1 MISIDFT
8 PQDIDALHH
17 QRFHHPH
24 PRVQLKMEAVYLK
37 SQGLPHQ
44 EICRLTRISENTLR
58 SYFYSSAYLETASQ
72 VTEYKEL
79 VYSCLVPSGRV
90 AATINVSQVLNLQ
103 NVMSPAV
110 LQVLL

>member
-1 MISIDFT
+1 MLQNGVGWMTKRSSGPTRSGRPMLSSDIASPQRGSVRTSLAIS
-8 PQDIDALHH
+8 DI
-17 QRFHHPH
+17 P
-24 PRVQLKMEAVYLK
+24 
-37 SQGLPHQ
+37 G
-44 EICRLTRISENTLR
+44 
-58 SYFYSSAYLETASQ
+58 YFYSSTYLETASQ